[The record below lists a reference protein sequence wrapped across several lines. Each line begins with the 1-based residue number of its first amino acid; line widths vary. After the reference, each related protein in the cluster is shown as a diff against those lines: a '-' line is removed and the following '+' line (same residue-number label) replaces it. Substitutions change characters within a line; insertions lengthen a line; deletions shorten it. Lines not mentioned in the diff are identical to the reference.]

1 MDKTLGKLGSY
12 QSRFHKKPVGLAAR
26 FGAFLGSDSLGQNI
40 SGGRLA
46 YYYMRTAGRVT
57 LFARIAITG
66 LIPSV
71 VMAQSSPATMKAVL
85 ISEYGGAE
93 VDELAEIGKSIDK
106 RKIKVI
112 VSLVFAFAKT
122 AKAQEQV
129 ATGHTRGEIVP
140 KVADE
145 PK

>member
-12 QSRFHKKPVGLAAR
+12 QPCFHKKPVGLAAR

-40 SGGRLA
+40 SGGCLA

-112 VSLVFAFAKT
+112 CVASL
-122 AKAQEQV
+122 
-129 ATGHTRGEIVP
+129 RLC
-140 KVADE
+140 
-145 PK
+145 